1 MPRTSTEVH
10 RRARELR
17 KDMTPQEEILWR
29 EYLHHCPWK
38 FRRQMPWGRFI
49 LDFCCIPLHLV
60 IEIDGAQHETP
71 EGRRKD
77 EARTAILQAYGYDVL
92 RFSNRQIDE
101 NLEDVVRQ
109 IKEVCEKI
117 RPDYQVT
124 RRFSGNSKPEETE
137 P

>member
-17 KDMTPQEEILWR
+17 KNMTPQEETLWK

-71 EGRRKD
+71 EGKQKD
-77 EARTAILQAYGYDVL
+77 AARTEILRAYGYNVL

-101 NLEDVVRQ
+101 NLNEVVWQ
-109 IKEVCEKI
+109 IKEVCEQIK
-117 RPDYQVT
+117 PDYRAT
-124 RRFSGNSKPEETE
+124 RRFSEDGNPGEK
-137 P
+137 